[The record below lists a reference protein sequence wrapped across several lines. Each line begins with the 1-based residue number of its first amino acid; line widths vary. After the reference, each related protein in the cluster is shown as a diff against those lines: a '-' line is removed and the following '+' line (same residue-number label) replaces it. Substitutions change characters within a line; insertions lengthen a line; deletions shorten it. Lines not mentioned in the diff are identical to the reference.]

1 MRCVRLRARIEKT
14 LPPLKRRGKC
24 TRMRADNKGLKF
36 LGFNV
41 VLPTILN
48 FTGQIVILVF
58 NIK

>member
-1 MRCVRLRARIEKT
+1 
-14 LPPLKRRGKC
+14 
-24 TRMRADNKGLKF
+24 MRADNKGLKF